1 MDNWEKRVFTTALG
15 ETLTEYIRGDW
26 RITPADTL
34 ATAGRETWILLFR
47 GFQQGGQVDASGAG
61 NREFSTP
68 AEAAEYADGRA

>member
-1 MDNWEKRVFTTALG
+1 MKSWKRSEFTTATG
-15 ETLTEYIRGDW
+15 ETVAEYTRGDW

-34 ATAGRETWILLFR
+34 ATAGRETWILLLR
-47 GFQQGGQVDASGAG
+47 GFQQGGQIDASGAG